1 MFTDISLSRD
11 INEDFRHAYQNDLS
25 VEFSVLVLATGSWP
39 LHTASTRFEPPAELI
54 ACRDMFQEFYSKKHN
69 GRKLNWLYQHSK
81 NEIKALTFHRIYT
94 LQCSTYQAAV
104 LALFNDTS
112 TMTMEQ
118 IQESTQL
125 SEPILCN
132 TLMTLVKTRIL
143 NSKPSIIVK
152 LEDDDGKAKASLKE
166 PTKDVLFGVN
176 KQFKKYVSKSTRSH
190 VQRA

>member
-11 INEDFRHAYQNDLS
+11 LNEDFRQSQTDLS

-39 LHTASTRFEPPAELI
+39 LHTASTRFEPPADLI
-54 ACRDMFQEFYSKKHN
+54 QCRNLFQEFYSKKHT

-81 NEIKALTFHRIYT
+81 NEIKANTFHRIYT

-104 LALFNDTS
+104 LALFNDAS
-112 TMTMEQ
+112 TLTMEQ
-118 IQESTQL
+118 LQEATQL
-125 SEPILCN
+125 SEPVLCN

-166 PTKDVLFGVN
+166 PTKETLFGIN
-176 KQFKKYVSKSTRSH
+176 KQFKKYSSSSLSLARSL
-190 VQRA
+190 A